1 MEKAPVETVVKKAV
15 HLSFGPAQIVQDIFQ
30 MDRTRSL
37 YLLSLVAIQIGS
49 FFLFFSSGKVILKPD
64 TSVIGIVGLFAGVTG
79 ILSVVVCADGKIT
92 NYFWAILNNVSYIY
106 VAFANHLYGEVYL
119 NMYFFILEFI
129 GIYEWTSKNL
139 NTKAEQQDLVQVKEL
154 SGIGWGILTLAVL
167 IGWLTLG
174 LFLKQVPL
182 LSTTLDPHPWI
193 DAISVVVQ
201 VFAQL
206 LMVLRY
212 GASQWLL
219 WIVGNVVELLLWTI
233 NFNPIIMAL
242 WFAYLINSFYGYYIW
257 TGKLQKES
265 LYNQTT

>member
-1 MEKAPVETVVKKAV
+1 MEKVPVETVVKRAV
-15 HLSFGPAQIVQDIFQ
+15 RLSFGPKQIVKDVFQ
-30 MDRTRSL
+30 MSRGRSL
-37 YLLSLVAIQIGS
+37 YLLLLVAIQIGS
-49 FFLFFSSGKVILKPD
+49 FFLFFSNGNVTLKPD
-64 TSVIGIVGLFAGVTG
+64 TSVIGMVGLFAGITG
-79 ILSVVVCADGKIT
+79 IISVVVCADGKIT

-106 VAFANHLYGEVYL
+106 VSFANYLYGEVYL

-139 NTKAEQQDLVQVKEL
+139 KTKAKQQDLVQVKEL
-154 SGIGWGILTLAVL
+154 SGIGWVILAFAVL
-167 IGWLTLG
+167 VGWLALG
-174 LFLKQVPL
+174 LFLKRVPF

-219 WIVGNVVELLLWTI
+219 WIVGNVAELLLWTI

-242 WFAYLINSFYGYYIW
+242 WFAYLVNSLYGYYMW

-265 LYNQTT
+265 LPDQTA